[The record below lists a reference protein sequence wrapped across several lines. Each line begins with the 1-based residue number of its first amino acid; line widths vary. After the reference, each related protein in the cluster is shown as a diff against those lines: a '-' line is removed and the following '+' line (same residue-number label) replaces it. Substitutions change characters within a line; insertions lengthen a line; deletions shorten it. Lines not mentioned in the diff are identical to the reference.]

1 MKFETVWNHFV
12 RDVFGSLTSKHF
24 AAIATWRLLLSSTS
38 FVRVQQD
45 TPEYVLRYY
54 GLRVKNIDF
63 LFVVIVV
70 I

>member
-12 RDVFGSLTSKHF
+12 RDVFGSLSSKNF

-45 TPEYVLRYY
+45 TPDYVLRFYATTAC
-54 GLRVKNIDF
+54 V
-63 LFVVIVV
+63 
-70 I
+70 